1 MRRDVVIMRKSKSVT
16 EQKIKDL
23 PIRKKLFNSFII
35 MAFMGIIVALIGMFF
50 LVKTNI
56 DYKYAMNNYGFSQ
69 GIIGKFG
76 MEINNQRVLLR
87 QVLDV
92 DTEEKINEIINSINE
107 SADKTANLLEE
118 VAETNTSEKELA
130 AYNKINE
137 QATKYREVRAKLIEL
152 ARAHD
157 IEEGT
162 KLLDDEVVPIVRE
175 LASGIEELLQ
185 VNIEEANELTRDLKI
200 LEYISIVVSIGSMVI
215 LIVFAF
221 TISKILS
228 NIIAEPIS
236 DIKDIAKE
244 IANGN
249 LNVEIESISKDEIGE
264 LEGSFNEM
272 TKGLRKY
279 ISEISHILGS
289 IANGELNISTS
300 ENYKGDFIKIKES
313 LDNILISLNDT
324 FYEIKEATAQ
334 VSGGAQQVSQT
345 AQSLSQ
351 GATEQASA
359 VEELTA
365 SIGEINEQIK
375 NTSKNANDTNNIVK
389 ELVLYIEE
397 SNKKMDKMLSAMND
411 IENSSINIKDIIQT
425 IDDIAEQTNLL
436 ALNAAIEAARAG
448 EAGKGFAVVAEEVR
462 QLAEQSSE
470 AVKNTTL
477 LIENSIKSVYEGKEI
492 AEDTSTSLKEVVEH
506 TKQAT
511 EFVENITKATD
522 EAALSIEQ
530 INGGIDQIAD
540 VVQSNSAV
548 AEESAAAS
556 EELTAQAETLD
567 TMLGRFKLK

>member
-1 MRRDVVIMRKSKSVT
+1 MKNKPIL
-16 EQKIKDL
+16 IKKLEKDMKEL
-23 PIRKKLFNSFII
+23 PIRKKIFRALLGLAVIGSF
-35 MAFMGIIVALIGMFF
+35 VALIGVAF

-56 DYKYAMNNYGFSQ
+56 DYENAMKNYGFSQ
-69 GIIGKFG
+69 GTIGKFG
-76 MEINNQRVLLR
+76 MEFNNQRVLLR
-87 QVLDV
+87 QLLTV
-92 DTEEKINEIINSINE
+92 DSQEDINNVIASINE
-107 SADKTANLLEE
+107 SAEKTENMLKDVESTNTGDEE
-118 VAETNTSEKELA
+118 VVV
-130 AYNKINE
+130 YNKIKD
-137 QATKYREVRAKLIEL
+137 QTVKYIEVRKKLIEL
-152 ARAHD
+152 AKTNNK
-157 IEEGT
+157 EEGI
-162 KLLDDEVVPIVRE
+162 KLLDNELTPIARE
-175 LASGIEELLQ
+175 IATEINNLLQ
-185 VNIEEANELTRDLKI
+185 VNIEEGIKLEKELMI
-200 LEYISIVVSIGSMVI
+200 LEYVSIIISTVSIVILMVS
-215 LIVFAF
+215 VFN
-221 TISKILS
+221 ISKLIS
-228 NIIAEPIS
+228 NVIAEPIIK
-236 DIKDIAKE
+236 IKDVAKE

-249 LNVEIESISKDEIGE
+249 LNVEIEVESKAEIGE
-264 LEGSFNEM
+264 LEYSFSEM
-272 TKGLRKY
+272 TKNLNTY
-279 ISEISHILGS
+279 INEIVNVLGS
-289 IANGELNISTS
+289 IADGELNISTS

-365 SIGEINEQIK
+365 SIGEINEQVK
-375 NTSKNANDTNNIVK
+375 NTSKNADNTNNIVK
-389 ELVLYIEE
+389 KLVLHISE

-448 EAGKGFAVVAEEVR
+448 EAGKGFAIVAEEVR
-462 QLAEQSSE
+462 KLAEESSE

-492 AEDTSTSLKEVVEH
+492 AEDTSNSLQEVVENA
-506 TKQAT
+506 KEAT
-511 EFVENITKATD
+511 ELVENITKATD
-522 EAALSIEQ
+522 EAALSIDQ

-567 TMLGRFKLK
+567 TMIGRFNLK